1 MRTSPSVSVDSSGTV
16 AWRWFQAA
24 LLALAAVALLAWM
37 GQHLGF
43 GEAAWVVAL
52 LGGAIAAKLG
62 WALSGTPGAR
72 LRWTGSEWLLRLQ
85 GVTETPVAAPA
96 VMVDLGG
103 WMLVRV
109 GTAGRRARWLT
120 VSRHGAAAG
129 WPPFRAAVYSNA
141 SGFSPRST
149 PERGPS

>member
-1 MRTSPSVSVDSSGTV
+1 MRTPPSVSVDSSGTV

-43 GEAAWVVAL
+43 GEAAWAVAL
-52 LGGAIAAKLG
+52 LGGAIAQKLG
-62 WALSGTPGAR
+62 WALPCAPSAC
-72 LRWTGSEWLLRLQ
+72 LRWTGSEGLLRLQ
-85 GVTETPVAAPA
+85 GATQTPVAAPA

-103 WMLVRV
+103 WMRLRV
-109 GTAGRRARWLT
+109 GAPGLRARWLT
-120 VSRHGAAAG
+120 VSRHGAAAD

-141 SGFSPRST
+141 SGFSPRSA
-149 PERGPS
+149 PERGPL